1 MPRFK
6 ERQLQLVDL
15 IGRFEANP
23 SSTHVRDALSA
34 IERLKEDGAKFWDED
49 PKKLHRWREYC
60 TILWKFLNSTLGQR
74 RHLEKQDLATAL
86 REFIQEFEHSTGRM
100 YQMLYSRP
108 KNPDNNL
115 DIERTLHWFDLV
127 YRLSTYALISFWID
141 DKTER
146 NSVKISMNLATGKTT
161 QEWTRNKMRVPKKY
175 RRATN
180 KL

>member
-34 IERLKEDGAKFWDED
+34 ISRLKDDGAKFWNED
-49 PKKLHRWREYC
+49 SQELRRWREYC
-60 TILWKFLNSTLGQR
+60 DVLWTFLNSTLGQR

-100 YQMLYSRP
+100 YQMLYSRS
-108 KNPDNNL
+108 NDL
-115 DIERTLHWFDLV
+115 DIEHTLHWFDLV
-127 YRLSTYALISFWID
+127 YRFSTYALISFWFD
-141 DKTER
+141 DKTEE
-146 NSVKISMNLATGKTT
+146 NSVKITINTTTWKTT
-161 QEWTRNKMRVPKKY
+161 QKWTRNEMQVPKQY
-175 RRATN
+175 RRATALVH
-180 KL
+180 KYR

>member
-34 IERLKEDGAKFWDED
+34 ISRLKDDGAKFWDED
-49 PKKLHRWREYC
+49 SQELRRWREYC
-60 TILWKFLNSTLGQR
+60 DVLWTFLNSTLGQR

-100 YQMLYSRP
+100 YQMLYSRS
-108 KNPDNNL
+108 NDL
-115 DIERTLHWFDLV
+115 DIEHTLHWFDLV
-127 YRLSTYALISFWID
+127 YRFSTYALISFWID
-141 DKTER
+141 DKTEE
-146 NSVKISMNLATGKTT
+146 NSLKITINTTTGKTT
-161 QEWTRNKMRVPKKY
+161 QKRTRNEMQVPPKY
-175 RRATN
+175 RHTTK
-180 KL
+180 KLL

>member
-23 SSTHVRDALSA
+23 SSTHVYDALAA
-34 IERLKEDGAKFWDED
+34 IGRLKDDGAKFWDED
-49 PKKLHRWREYC
+49 SQELRRWRESC
-60 TILWKFLNSTLGQR
+60 DVLWTFLNSTLGQR

-100 YQMLYSRP
+100 YQMLYSSS
-108 KNPDNNL
+108 NDL

-127 YRLSTYALISFWID
+127 YRFSTYALISFWID
-141 DKTER
+141 DKTEE
-146 NSVKISMNLATGKTT
+146 NSVKITTNTTTGKTT
-161 QEWTRNKMRVPKKY
+161 QEWTRNEMRVPKKH
-175 RRATN
+175 RRAT
-180 KL
+180 KQLL